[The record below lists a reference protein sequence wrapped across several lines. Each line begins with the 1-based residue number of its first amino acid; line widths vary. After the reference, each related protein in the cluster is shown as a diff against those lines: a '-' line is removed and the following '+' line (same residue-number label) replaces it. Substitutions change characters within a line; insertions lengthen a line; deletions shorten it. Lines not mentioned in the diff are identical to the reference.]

1 MEKRKITTK
10 EIWGFAS
17 YSFLMYFGIM
27 PPLMFLNA
35 FLTEQ
40 LLLPAAFVASFLL
53 FARIVDFG
61 IGVSAGGII
70 QKANLKWGKYRSWFV
85 IGRFTYIVGL
95 LMQFTYSV
103 ALPNAAKAAIVI
115 VGYIIMHG
123 TMDFVSPATYGM
135 IGVMSGSDLEA
146 RNKLTFA
153 SVRAGS
159 VGNILYSL
167 TFVPI
172 LTFFSGTAL
181 GPGWAYTV
189 TLALGAGLMIIGL
202 TVSSNIAKPYDV
214 QKVTVAGTPAPP
226 KVTLGD
232 MAKSVVQNG
241 QLLVLFMSQ
250 TFANIGA
257 QVLQAL
263 MVYYFLF
270 ILGNMALL
278 TIALTVSTMFGVVGA
293 IIGPMVGVKLGKK
306 WAMVIGM
313 ALSAVATGLIAM
325 FADLGLWYY
334 IGFSCFNALAMAFFR
349 GFGQQYW
356 LDCGEYG
363 YWKSGKDNRAV
374 ALALGNVPIKIGFMF
389 GGSIGMYALALI
401 GYTPAM
407 VPTPEFASA
416 FMIILGGIPAAFY
429 VVATIIMAVGYKI
442 KDSDIA
448 MYTEENLKREADM
461 LEQTAKHV

>member
-10 EIWGFAS
+10 EIWTFSAH
-17 YSFLMYFGIM
+17 SFLMYFGIM

-85 IGRFTYIVGL
+85 LGRFTYIVGL

-103 ALPNAAKAAIVI
+103 ALPNAAKAAIVV
-115 VGYIIMHG
+115 VGYILMHG
-123 TMDFVSPATYGM
+123 TMDFVSPALYGM

-181 GPGWAYTV
+181 GAGWAYTV
-189 TLALGAGLMIIGL
+189 TLIIGASIMIVGM
-202 TVSSNIAKPYDV
+202 TVTSNTAKPYDV
-214 QKVTVAGTPAPP
+214 QKVSAAGAPAPP

-232 MAKSVVQNG
+232 MAKSIGQNK
-241 QLLVLFMSQ
+241 QLLILFVSQ
-250 TFANIGA
+250 TFAMVGG

-270 ILGNMALL
+270 ILGNIALL

-293 IIGPMVGVKLGKK
+293 IIGPMIGVRIGKK

-325 FADLGLWYY
+325 FADMGLWYY
-334 IGFSCFNALAMAFFR
+334 IGFSCFNALAMAVYR

-363 YWKSGKDNRAV
+363 YYQSGKDNRAV

-401 GYTPAM
+401 GYVPGI

-416 FMIILGGIPAAFY
+416 FMVILGGIPAAFY
-429 VVATIIMAVGYKI
+429 VVGTIIFALGYKL

-448 MYTEENLKREADM
+448 VYTEENLKREADM

>member
-1 MEKRKITTK
+1 M
-10 EIWGFAS
+10 
-17 YSFLMYFGIM
+17 
-27 PPLMFLNA
+27 
-35 FLTEQ
+35 TEQ

-53 FARIVDFG
+53 FARLVDFL

-70 QKANLKWGKYRSWFV
+70 TKTNLKWGKYRTWFV
-85 IGRFTYIVGL
+85 IGRFTYIIGL

-103 ALPNAAKAAIVI
+103 ALPNAAKAAIVV

-123 TMDFVSPATYGM
+123 TMDFVSPSLYGM
-135 IGVMSGSDLEA
+135 IGVMSGSDLEV

-153 SVRAGS
+153 SVRAAS
-159 VGNILYSL
+159 IGNILYSL
-167 TFVPI
+167 AFVPM

-181 GPGWAYTV
+181 GSGWAYTA
-189 TLALGAGLMIIGL
+189 ALVVGASIMIVGMTI
-202 TVSSNIAKPYDV
+202 TSSVAKPYDV
-214 QKVTVAGTPAPP
+214 QKVSAAGAPAPP

-232 MAKSVVQNG
+232 MARSVVQNK
-241 QLLVLFMSQ
+241 QLLVLFVSQ

-293 IIGPMVGVKLGKK
+293 IIGPIVGVKLGKK

-313 ALSAVATGLIAM
+313 ALSAAATGLIAL
-325 FADLGLWYY
+325 FADMGLWYY
-334 IGFSCFNALAMAFFR
+334 IGFSCFNALAMAFYR

-363 YWKSGKDNRAV
+363 YWKSGKDNRPV

-401 GYTPAM
+401 GYVPNM

-416 FMIILGGIPAAFY
+416 FMLILGGIPAAFY
-429 VVATIIMAVGYKI
+429 VVGTIIFAIGYKI

-448 MYTEENLKREADM
+448 MYTEENIKREADM
-461 LEQTAKHV
+461 LEQTSKHV

>member
-10 EIWGFAS
+10 EIWTFSAHS
-17 YSFLMYFGIM
+17 LLMYFGIM

-53 FARIVDFG
+53 FARLVDFV
-61 IGVSAGGII
+61 IGVSAGSII
-70 QKANLKWGKYRSWFV
+70 QKTNLKWGRYRSWFV
-85 IGRFTYIVGL
+85 LGRFTYIVGL

-115 VGYIIMHG
+115 VGYILMHG
-123 TMDFVSPATYGM
+123 TMDFVSPALYGM
-135 IGVMSGSDLEA
+135 IGVMSGTDLEA

-181 GPGWAYTV
+181 GAGWAYTV
-189 TLALGAGLMIIGL
+189 TLIIGASIMIL
-202 TVSSNIAKPYDV
+202 GMTITSNTAKPYDV
-214 QKVTVAGTPAPP
+214 QRVAAEGAPAPP
-226 KVTLGD
+226 KITLGD
-232 MAKSVVQNG
+232 MAKSVVSNG
-241 QLLVLFMSQ
+241 QLLVLFMAQ
-250 TFANIGA
+250 TFASIGG

-293 IIGPMVGVKLGKK
+293 IVGPMVGVRIGKK

-313 ALSAVATGLIAM
+313 ALSAVGMGLIAM

-334 IGFSCFNALAMAFFR
+334 IGFSCFNALALAFYR

-363 YWKSGKDNRAV
+363 YWKSGKDNRPV
-374 ALALGNVPIKIGFMF
+374 ALALGNVPIKLGFMF

-401 GYTPAM
+401 GYTPGM
-407 VPTPEFASA
+407 VITPEFSSA
-416 FMIILGGIPAAFY
+416 FMIILGAVPAAFY

-442 KDSDIA
+442 TESDIA
-448 MYTEENLKREADM
+448 KYTEENEKRDMDM

>member
-1 MEKRKITTK
+1 MEKRKITKK
-10 EIWGFAS
+10 EIWTFSAHS
-17 YSFLMYFGIM
+17 LLMYFGIM

-123 TMDFVSPATYGM
+123 TMDFVSPALYGM
-135 IGVMSGSDLEA
+135 IGVMSGSDLEV

-153 SVRAGS
+153 SVRAGA

-181 GPGWAYTV
+181 GSGWAYTV
-189 TLALGAGLMIIGL
+189 TLIIGASVMIVGM
-202 TVSSNIAKPYDV
+202 TITSRTAKPYDV

-232 MAKSVVQNG
+232 MVKSIAQNG
-241 QLLVLFMSQ
+241 QLMVLFMSQ
-250 TFANIGA
+250 TFAMVGG

-270 ILGNMALL
+270 ILGNIALL

-293 IIGPMVGVKLGKK
+293 IIGPMIGVKVGKK
-306 WAMVIGM
+306 WAMVVGM

-325 FADLGLWYY
+325 FADMGLWYY
-334 IGFSCFNALAMAFFR
+334 IGFSCFNALAMAVYR

-401 GYTPAM
+401 GYVPNM

-416 FMIILGGIPAAFY
+416 FMVILGGIPAAFY
-429 VVATIIMAVGYKI
+429 VVGTLIFLLGYKL

-448 MYTEENLKREADM
+448 VYTEENLKREADM
-461 LEQTAKHV
+461 LEQTSKHV